1 MRAVMIAIVVV
12 LAQPTTARASHRHC
26 AEVSDIV
33 GRSQCRRLGST
44 WWMPS
49 WVPALALEF
58 GLAGR
63 RTPLVDPVPRKSLEG
78 SGSPGPSP
86 RLDIDTLGPVLRMG
100 VELVHGLY
108 VRSQAELGV
117 GAATRDG
124 SSTLVLG
131 YGGVLGLHGRVGN
144 LVLGTE
150 LLAGGRTSIRSM
162 VESRDSTV
170 TVTPTHSNETGV
182 LEARVCGERWA
193 NPWMT
198 VGACAGSSLLER
210 GDYSL
215 GVFVSLN
222 ARTYRGR

>member
-1 MRAVMIAIVVV
+1 MKGVMIAIVVV
-12 LAQPTTARASHRHC
+12 LVSPTTAYASHLHC

-33 GRSQCRRLGST
+33 GRSQCKRLGST

-63 RTPLVDPVPRKSLEG
+63 RTPWLDQVPRKPLEG
-78 SGSPGPSP
+78 SGSPGPTR

-117 GAATRDG
+117 GAARDG
-124 SSTLVLG
+124 SSSLVLG

-150 LLAGGRTSIRSM
+150 LLAGGRTSTRSM
-162 VESRDSTV
+162 VESRDTTV
-170 TVTPTHSNETGV
+170 TVTPTRSNETGV

-215 GVFVSLN
+215 GVFVSFN
-222 ARTYRGR
+222 ARAYRGR